1 MDGQPPPTGPYP
13 PFYLGPP
20 NLDPAIAALYQPQH
34 QQHQHQQ
41 HLHSPHGHP
50 QQQHMAMLPPPHPS
64 ATPESTAESPHH
76 HGGMSDTGGSS
87 KAAGKRP
94 VNHGDDSPRKKS
106 KQEFEKEDSSEKEDK
121 DGKPKATRGSRA
133 CTVCRRLKMKC
144 VGAENGPPCKRC
156 ETGGHECIFEESNRG
171 KRSTKKSEAMQ
182 RSLSKMEKTLDVV
195 LRSLGNPALQNLA
208 ETIQQQSSDHS
219 PSPTTANIVQPPLP
233 SHLVTNLTSNSNS
246 ATNLIAHSPSSYGH
260 GQDNHAQGGMGPP
273 MRRSESSGH
282 HQGSQLASGSL
293 GSRSLHQPTSPKLD
307 SLPDSTLNPLGL
319 LADTSLAHRREKQSQ
334 GGPTEDD
341 HLRSMLPTGQFVEE
355 EDPSKVGLA
364 NERYFK
370 PGPVNIL
377 PLRRMYIERQ
387 IQPEMLTFV
396 PKEEVLELFAIFFDH
411 MNMHVAV
418 LDPAWHTPS
427 LVCSRSPFLLTAI
440 CAVSSK
446 FHNTARIEVHQ
457 RLNKIARKLAF
468 GVLEQGFKS
477 VEVVQAYI
485 ILALWGV
492 GPVERYEQE
501 RTWVMLGMALRVATD
516 LNMHRK
522 IPEVPDEVP
531 DAQAQNRELRNR
543 ERTWMLC
550 YALDRSLSSQTGKP
564 HSVNEDY
571 IIRDASRWWQNP
583 SALPMDIGLA
593 AYVDYQRT
601 LSRALDFLYS
611 GTNTPTGL
619 QTDCDYLTVVKGVES
634 QLSSWLEGWNFHNS
648 PSDHGN
654 NHRIITYR
662 HYISQFYFLYAN
674 LLVNSFGLQNALE
687 RAPVDLAHFFARC
700 YSSATNFIKI
710 VKELAP
716 QGYLRYAPDSHFV
729 FISYGVLTLLKL
741 IRPEFRAFME
751 DEKKII
757 QGVNDVADLLES
769 VAVNPYHT
777 PALYSTFLRALV
789 SSKTGASQ
797 APSPRMAFK
806 DDPMSDGDVRP
817 SNELQ
822 VQDLGMN
829 NNQNGNGPQQLS
841 GRSGSPMRENTF
853 NAWQHFA
860 GETGQAQ
867 VQDMTTFPPTFAP
880 APSDQNHDLN
890 MFSMDNILGNGFWDS
905 VLIPGYSNS
914 FEGLSGGFAYGP
926 GGSGFITPKVNSP
939 VNSGANSPGR
949 AHSMAFPQQPNMHA
963 PFES

>member
-1 MDGQPPPTGPYP
+1 
-13 PFYLGPP
+13 
-20 NLDPAIAALYQPQH
+20 
-34 QQHQHQQ
+34 
-41 HLHSPHGHP
+41 
-50 QQQHMAMLPPPHPS
+50 MLPPPSHPS
-64 ATPESTAESPHH
+64 ATPESTVDSPHH
-76 HGGMSDTGGSS
+76 HGGGPSEPTGSNN
-87 KAAGKRP
+87 ATGKRP
-94 VNHGDDSPRKKS
+94 IMQEDDSPRKKA
-106 KQEFEKEDSSEKEDK
+106 KPGFEKEDSSDREDK
-121 DGKPKATRGSRA
+121 EGKPKATRGSRA

-144 VGAENGPPCKRC
+144 VGAEQGPPCKRC

-208 ETIQQQSSDHS
+208 ETMQQSAEHS
-219 PSPTTANIVQPPLP
+219 PSPSHSGPPQP
-233 SHLVTNLTSNSNS
+233 SHLVTNLTSGSVS
-246 ATNLIAHSPSSYGH
+246 NLIAPSPNSNYGH
-260 GQDNHAQGGMGPP
+260 QENIQGGMPPP

-282 HQGSQLASGSL
+282 GHHGSQLASGSL
-293 GSRSLHQPTSPKLD
+293 GSRSLHQPMSPKLD

-319 LADTSLAHRREKQSQ
+319 LADTSLAHRRERQSL

-341 HLRSMLPTGQFVEE
+341 HMRSMLPTGQFVEE

-396 PKEEVLELFAIFFDH
+396 PKEEVLELFTIFFEH
-411 MNMHVAV
+411 MNSHVSL

-446 FHNTARIEVHQ
+446 FHHTARVEVHQ

-468 GVLEQGFKS
+468 SVLEQGFKS

-501 RTWVMLGMALRVATD
+501 RTWVMLGLAIRVATD

-522 IPEVPDEVP
+522 IPEVTDEVP
-531 DAQAQNRELRNR
+531 DAEAQTKELRNR

-564 HSVNEDY
+564 HSINEDY
-571 IIRDASRWWQNP
+571 IIRDAYRWWQHP
-583 SALPMDIGLA
+583 QAKSTDVGLA
-593 AYVDYQRT
+593 AYVEYQRT

-611 GTNTPTGL
+611 GTTTASGL

-634 QLSSWLEGWNFHNS
+634 QLISWLEGWKFRNNS
-648 PSDHGN
+648 NASND
-654 NHRIITYR
+654 RLVMYR
-662 HYISQFYFLYAN
+662 HHISQFYFLYAN

-687 RAPVDLAHFFARC
+687 RAPLDLAHFFARC
-700 YSSATNFIKI
+700 YSSATNFIKT

-716 QGYLRYAPDSHFV
+716 LGYLRYAPDSHFV
-729 FISYGVLTLLKL
+729 FISYAVLSLLKL
-741 IRPEFRAFME
+741 IRPEFRPFME

-757 QGVNDVADLLES
+757 QLVTEMADLLEE

-789 SSKTGASQ
+789 SSKTGASK
-797 APSPRMAFK
+797 APSPRLVYK
-806 DDPMSDGDVRP
+806 DDSMDGDIRTT
-817 SNELQ
+817 NELQ
-822 VQDLGMN
+822 VQDLTMN
-829 NNQNGNGPQQLS
+829 NNSGNGLQNQ
-841 GRSGSPMRENTF
+841 GRSGSPMRENQGF

-867 VQDMTTFPPTFAP
+867 VQDMNTFPPTFVPPP
-880 APSDQNHDLN
+880 AEQNNDLN

-926 GGSGFITPKVNSP
+926 GGSGFITPKLNSP
-939 VNSGANSPGR
+939 ANSGHNSPGR
-949 AHSMAFPQQPNMHA
+949 AHSMAFQPQPNMHA
-963 PFES
+963 AFES